1 VTGESISSPSD
12 KKGSPTHL
20 LFLNRSFW
28 PDLEATGQFLTELCE
43 DLSSEH
49 EITFIAGPSYHVRTR
64 GYGIIR
70 HETHGEISIIRTWGT
85 RLPKRR
91 LPLRFLNLGTY
102 YMLAGLAALRVKR
115 PDIIIAE
122 TDPPL
127 LGALGAMLKRR
138 WDCRL
143 VYNVRDLYPDIAIA
157 NGALKSRILLG
168 LLERANRIS
177 YRDADCVIVLGEDMR
192 QRLLAKGVPPE
203 KIALVPDWVD
213 CRKIRPIQSSR
224 FRSQLGESFVVMYSG
239 NLGLSQQLE
248 TVLDAAARLRDD
260 SQIKF
265 VLVGDGARKS
275 WLVERARKLGLT
287 NIEFLPYR
295 PKEELAESL
304 SAADLHL
311 VPLFPGAAGCIVPS
325 KIYGVLAAGRP
336 FVAIMEGSA
345 EIARLARENSIGF
358 VVNPGDAEGL
368 SRVIQESADKRA
380 ELLAMGARARRLAEE
395 CFDRRIATRRFADV
409 LNSIVSDDL
418 QPRAEPRL
426 SASTGSA

>member
-1 VTGESISSPSD
+1 
-12 KKGSPTHL
+12 
-20 LFLNRSFW
+20 
-28 PDLEATGQFLTELCE
+28 LCE

-49 EITFIAGPSYHVRTR
+49 EVTFIAGPSYHVRTR
-64 GYGIIR
+64 GRGFIR
-70 HETHGEISIIRTWGT
+70 RETHGAISIIRTWGT

-115 PDIIIAE
+115 PDIVIAE

-138 WDCRL
+138 WNCRL

-157 NGALKSRILLG
+157 NGALKNRVLLG

-213 CRKIRPIQSSR
+213 CRKIRPIQSSP

-248 TVLDAAARLRDD
+248 TVLDAAAHLRDD
-260 SQIKF
+260 SRIKF
-265 VLVGDGARKS
+265 LLVGDGARKA

-311 VPLFPGAAGCIVPS
+311 VPLLPGAAGCIVPS
-325 KIYGVLAAGRP
+325 KIYGILAAGRP
-336 FVAIMEGSA
+336 FVAIMEESA
-345 EIARLARENSIGF
+345 EIARLARQNSIGF

-368 SRVIQESADKRA
+368 SRVIRESAGKRA

-395 CFDRRIATRRFADV
+395 CFDRQVATRRFADV
-409 LNSIVSDDL
+409 LNSVMSDDL
-418 QPRAEPRL
+418 PPRAEPRL